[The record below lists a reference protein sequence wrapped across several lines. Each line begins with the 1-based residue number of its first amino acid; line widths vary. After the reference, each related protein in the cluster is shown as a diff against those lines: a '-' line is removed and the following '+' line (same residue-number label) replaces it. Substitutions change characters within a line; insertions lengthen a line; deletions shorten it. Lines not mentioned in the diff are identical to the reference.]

1 MDRARRRQGIAG
13 PESLESRLALAVDPS
28 LSAQWALANVGQTGG
43 RIDADIDAVEAW
55 QITTGSRHVVVAIVD
70 SGIDF
75 NHPDLAANIW
85 RNPREIAGNGIDD
98 DANGYVDDIHGWDFV
113 DNDNTPQDG
122 FWHGTHVAGIIG
134 AVGGNG
140 IGVSGV
146 SQQVSILP
154 LRFQN
159 DVGLGYTGAAVS
171 ALNYVTRLKLAGV
184 PIVATNISW
193 GGGTS
198 TSLSLQTA
206 LQAQANAGISVV
218 VASGNNAGD
227 NDAVPR
233 YPSSYTFSTIMAVAG
248 SDASDNLLG
257 FSNYGAVSVDL
268 AAPGAGIVSTVPGG
282 GYAAIS
288 GTSMAAPHVTGTVAL
303 LAAVRPNASAVQIRS
318 AILGTVDPVPA
329 LAGKVATGGRLNAFA
344 ALGRIMADVPA
355 PGTLPAPPPVPPP
368 AVAPP
373 PPPPL
378 PPPPAPPPAV
388 TTLLASDTFTRVNVS
403 TLSAPWQ
410 TQSGRFAIVRNRI
423 VAKSTGTSQAVMGDV
438 SAADVTVSST
448 VSLGS
453 RRSAG
458 LVLRATGGVN
468 GSMYW
473 GVLSRTSSGVHAG
486 IWRLQG
492 GVATRL
498 ASVKASSSSGLLEFS
513 AVGTRL
519 TLTLNGR
526 QLAALDDGGI
536 SGVGAVGYRYTGT
549 GGTADAFVARRA

>member
-1 MDRARRRQGIAG
+1 MDQARRRQGIAG
-13 PESLESRLALAVDPS
+13 PESLESRIALTVDPS
-28 LSAQWALANVGQTGG
+28 LSAQWNLAA
-43 RIDADIDAVEAW
+43 IDAAEAW
-55 QITTGSRHVVVAIVD
+55 QTTTGSRSVVVAIVD

-85 RNPREIAGNGIDD
+85 TNSREIAGNGRDD
-98 DANGYVDDIHGWDFV
+98 DGNGYIDDIHGWDFV
-113 DNDNTPQDG
+113 DNDNLPQDG

-134 AVGGNG
+134 AVGNNG

-159 DVGLGYTGAAVS
+159 DSGLGYTGAAVS

-206 LQAQANAGISVV
+206 LQAQANAGITVV

-227 NDAVPR
+227 NDALPR
-233 YPSSYTFSTIMAVAG
+233 YPSSYPFENIISVAG

-257 FSNYGAVSVDL
+257 FSNYGATSVDL
-268 AAPGAGIVSTVPGG
+268 AAPGAGILSTLPGNNYG
-282 GYAAIS
+282 AIS

-303 LAAVRPNASAVQIRS
+303 LASVRPNASAGQIRS
-318 AILGTVDPVPA
+318 AILGSVDAVPA

-344 ALGRIMADVPA
+344 ALGRVMAAVPA
-355 PGTLPAPPPVPPP
+355 PGTPPAPPPL
-368 AVAPP
+368 
-373 PPPPL
+373 PPPL
-378 PPPPAPPPAV
+378 PPPPPPPPPPPV
-388 TTLLASDTFTRVNVS
+388 VNTLLASDTFNRANAT
-403 TLSAPWQ
+403 TLSAPWL
-410 TQSGRFAIVRNRI
+410 TQAGRFAIASNRI
-423 VAKSTGTSQAVMGDV
+423 VAKSTGTSQAVMGGV
-438 SAADVTVSST
+438 SAADATVNST
-448 VSLGS
+448 VSLGTS
-453 RRSAG
+453 SSAG

-473 GVLSRTSSGVHAG
+473 GVLTRSSGVVYAR
-486 IWRLQG
+486 IWKIQG

-498 ASVKASSSSGLLEFS
+498 ASVKAPSSSGLLEFS

-519 TLTLNGR
+519 SLALNGR
-526 QLAALDDGGI
+526 QLVALNDGSI
-536 SGVGAVGYRYTGT
+536 SGAGSVGYRYKGA
-549 GGTADAFVARRA
+549 GGIADSFTARKA